1 MTGKVFSE
9 SANIYDD
16 EAKILF
22 DYYKKAAEKIVG
34 EEIELENKIE
44 AAQNRID
51 NNEKTKKNSMIGLI
65 ACGVI
70 VLAGVILALASS
82 QGFFVLAALGFIG
95 AVIELVIRLRA
106 NGEVKRSTDNIA
118 AYTQAKNDIRRD
130 FKVTKMGVAYV
141 PIATRVPFEGKS
153 FVVDHTGGMP
163 NTDFSLAVLRQPK
176 ALQESLSLLEDGIHN
191 VPVVE
196 GNEDAEPIDTSDYS
210 RSVQN
215 VTLHN
220 YMGNIDRQV
229 RNISYLLHDSDTKS
243 VSLPVVPP
251 SSGEDKFIDE
261 YATTDTGDKPIVNV
275 FSTEGFSDKLESFS
289 QINEMKKELEKNSN
303 QGNTEYFKNL
313 IRELGDVVQLVSAL
327 KTNSTSKLLDYT
339 NSILSA
345 VMKAGYNHYSPKLEQ
360 EEIDRLCNTEF
371 NYEDCVET
379 YKPFGL
385 KESSR
390 VRYEIFSNSW
400 VSEDNSRTNNPFF
413 VNQVEEEVLMP
424 LINNLMNETRVE
436 RLKMYNDI
444 QNQKLSYLNKWHQDV
459 EAAFRDNRKA
469 GQDLI
474 TQITNAYAE
483 YTTAH
488 NTYLSYKNTQ
498 DSMKMTRNLEAS
510 EVDETVSVEDSE
522 MAALES
528 SVESCHKASEEFQE
542 KMDALQADIQMS
554 SEQFGHVEYYEGSL
568 RDLESRDIARS
579 IQPQNL
585 QALEPRRQ
593 RIIPFNP
600 YFATYAQVPPAP
612 NVEEKLLDDFTMNM
626 QQVAS
631 QELYRIETETEEATS
646 RNSENM
652 NDEVQSSTA
661 HPEPGQSSDETENF
675 PQEDLNADATII
687 DEDRTIID
695 DDSTIVD
702 EDDSTIVD
710 EDDSTIVDEDEE
722 SGDEDDDDDDDENK
736 NPDGE

>member
-44 AAQNRID
+44 AAQNRIN
-51 NNEKTKKNSMIGLI
+51 NNETTKRNSMIGLI

-95 AVIELVIRLRA
+95 AVVFLVIRVRA
-106 NGEVKRSTDNIA
+106 NGEVKRSTDNIT

-130 FKVTKMGVAYV
+130 FKVSKIGVAYV

-176 ALQESLSLLEDGIHN
+176 ALQESLSQLEDGIHN

-196 GNEDAEPIDTSDYS
+196 GNEDAESIDTSDYS

-251 SSGEDKFIDE
+251 SSAEDRFIDE
-261 YATTDTGDKPIVNV
+261 YATTDTGDKPVVNV

-303 QGNTEYFKNL
+303 QGNSEYFKNL
-313 IRELGDVVQLVSAL
+313 IRELGDVVQLVSSL

-379 YKPFGL
+379 YKPFEL

-400 VSEDNSRTNNPFF
+400 VSEDNNRTNNPFF

-510 EVDETVSVEDSE
+510 EVDETVNVEDSE

-542 KMDALQADIQMS
+542 KN
-554 SEQFGHVEYYEGSL
+554 G
-568 RDLESRDIARS
+568 R
-579 IQPQNL
+579 
-585 QALEPRRQ
+585 
-593 RIIPFNP
+593 
-600 YFATYAQVPPAP
+600 FAG
-612 NVEEKLLDDFTMNM
+612 
-626 QQVAS
+626 
-631 QELYRIETETEEATS
+631 R
-646 RNSENM
+646 
-652 NDEVQSSTA
+652 
-661 HPEPGQSSDETENF
+661 HSDEF
-675 PQEDLNADATII
+675 RAVRA
-687 DEDRTIID
+687 R
-695 DDSTIVD
+695 
-702 EDDSTIVD
+702 
-710 EDDSTIVDEDEE
+710 
-722 SGDEDDDDDDDENK
+722 
-736 NPDGE
+736 

>member
-44 AAQNRID
+44 AAQNRIN
-51 NNEKTKKNSMIGLI
+51 NNETTKRNSMIGLI
-65 ACGVI
+65 TCGVI

-95 AVIELVIRLRA
+95 AVVFLVIRVRA
-106 NGEVKRSTDNIA
+106 NGEVKRSTDNIT

-130 FKVTKMGVAYV
+130 FKVSKMGVAYV

-176 ALQESLSLLEDGIHN
+176 ALQESLSQLEDGIHN

-196 GNEDAEPIDTSDYS
+196 GNEDAESIDTSDYS

-251 SSGEDKFIDE
+251 SSAEDKFIDE
-261 YATTDTGDKPIVNV
+261 YATTDTGDKPVVNV

-313 IRELGDVVQLVSAL
+313 IRELGDVVQLVSSL

-379 YKPFGL
+379 YKPFEL

-400 VSEDNSRTNNPFF
+400 VSEDNNRTNNPFF

-510 EVDETVSVEDSE
+510 EVDETVNVEDSE

-568 RDLESRDIARS
+568 RDLESRDVARS

-585 QALEPRRQ
+585 QGLEPRRQ

-600 YFATYAQVPPAP
+600 YFATFAQVPPAP

-631 QELYRIETETEEATS
+631 QELYRIETETDAAAA
-646 RNSENM
+646 RNFEKL

-661 HPEPGQSSDETENF
+661 HPEPSPSSDEAENS
-675 PQEDLNADATII
+675 PQEDLNDDATIV
-687 DEDRTIID
+687 DEDTTLVD

-710 EDDSTIVDEDEE
+710 EDDS
-722 SGDEDDDDDDDENK
+722 GDAVDDDDENK